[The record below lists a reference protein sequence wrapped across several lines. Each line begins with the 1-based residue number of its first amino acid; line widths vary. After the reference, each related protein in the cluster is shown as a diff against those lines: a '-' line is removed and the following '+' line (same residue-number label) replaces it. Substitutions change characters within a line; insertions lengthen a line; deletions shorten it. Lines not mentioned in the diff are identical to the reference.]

1 MATEIVVLVEA
12 EGDTL
17 IFTHEI
23 CGERARWKENRGNW
37 EFKCPRCHREWAV
50 STQATTEL
58 FWAPVND
65 GKERTVECLTYDILL
80 TVQRKQTD

>member
-23 CGERARWKENRGNW
+23 CGERAPWKENRGNW

-50 STQATTEL
+50 SIQATNDL
-58 FWAPVND
+58 FWATVND
-65 GKERTVECLTYDILL
+65 GKERTVECLTYDTQL
-80 TVQRKQTD
+80 TVQRKQAD